1 MQGQLAALFL
11 DSNKC
16 LFLRMTPL
24 PNLLTIAIAT
34 NIQVALNNVRSYS

>member
-34 NIQVALNNVRSYS
+34 NIALNNVRSYS